1 MKNWIETTLKDFVDV
16 ESGFAFKSNIFV
28 ENGIPVVKI
37 GNISEYTTVTTN
49 ADDFID
55 EKDVEQY
62 KDYLLQEGDILIA
75 MSGNTTCKMGRV
87 SKRFS
92 PSLVNQRVGWI
103 TPKSEEIDIS
113 FVYYLLT
120 NETFQNRL
128 WNFATATGQP
138 NLSPRDIKK
147 ISFPK
152 PPKPEQTAIATI
164 LFKVDE
170 AIEATRQSIK
180 AAEKLKK
187 ALMQNLL
194 TGKLKP
200 DGTWRNDDEFYED
213 EKFGKVPIGW
223 EVEKFKKSVLVQY
236 GKSQKEIVSENGKIP
251 IYGTGGIIEYGTK
264 SLCDTES
271 ILIGRKG
278 TIDKPFFINV
288 PFWAVDTT
296 YYVESFKNGNMK
308 YFFYLLQRKN
318 LKTLNEATGVPSLTR
333 RTLNNQLF
341 VFPPLIEQ
349 NAIVSKINS
358 IDIKIQSKQTKIRTL
373 QRLKKSLMQ
382 NLLTGK
388 IRLNVEQ
395 INKTISKQTNG

>member
-1 MKNWIETTLKDFVDV
+1 
-16 ESGFAFKSNIFV
+16 
-28 ENGIPVVKI
+28 
-37 GNISEYTTVTTN
+37 
-49 ADDFID
+49 
-55 EKDVEQY
+55 
-62 KDYLLQEGDILIA
+62 
-75 MSGNTTCKMGRV
+75 
-87 SKRFS
+87 
-92 PSLVNQRVGWI
+92 
-103 TPKSEEIDIS
+103 
-113 FVYYLLT
+113 
-120 NETFQNRL
+120 
-128 WNFATATGQP
+128 
-138 NLSPRDIKK
+138 
-147 ISFPK
+147 
-152 PPKPEQTAIATI
+152 
-164 LFKVDE
+164 
-170 AIEATRQSIK
+170 
-180 AAEKLKK
+180 
-187 ALMQNLL
+187 MQNLL

-200 DGTWRNDDEFYED
+200 DGTWRKDDEFYDD
-213 EKFGKVPIGW
+213 EKFGKVPVGW
-223 EVEKFKKSVLVQY
+223 EVERFKKSVLVQY

-278 TIDKPFFINV
+278 TIDKPFLINV

-308 YFFYLLQRKN
+308 YLFYLLQRKN

-358 IDIKIQSKQTKIRTL
+358 IDIKIQSKQTKIQTL
-373 QRLKKSLMQ
+373 GRLKKSLMQ

-388 IRLNVEQ
+388 VRLNVEQ